1 MYSMFYSVMRSVLL
15 FSLLTINVAQVQV
28 FPSIF
33 RGGVAAPL
41 HFEDEFNTFLD
52 FRARFA
58 KRYNDIV
65 EFKERFEI
73 FRSNVRDIVFHNFNN
88 QHNYTLGINQFTDLT
103 ADEFKTFVQSRVNA
117 TRVGFGKSCSSFS
130 YSGSSG
136 SVSATVDWRTSGAVT
151 PVKNQ
156 GQCGSCWSFSATG
169 ALEGAV
175 HKATGTLTS
184 FSEQQLVDCSKTA
197 AYGNMGCNGGL
208 MDNAFYYVM
217 DSGLCAEA
225 DYPYQGKEESCA
237 ASSCQSVVPSFSS
250 MKCFDV
256 PENNQVA
263 LKEAVSMNP
272 VSIAIEADKMIFQS
286 YSGGVITGSRCGTN
300 LDHGVLIVGYGE
312 ETISG
317 KQVKYWLVKNSWDST
332 WGDGGYVKIERS
344 ESTNDAGTC
353 GIAMSASFPSL

>member
-1 MYSMFYSVMRSVLL
+1 MYSYINSVMRSVLL
-15 FSLLTINVAQVQV
+15 LSFLTVNVAQVQV
-28 FPSIF
+28 FPSIL
-33 RGGVAAPL
+33 GVTVAAPQ
-41 HFEDEFNTFLD
+41 HFEDEFNTFVE

-65 EFKERFEI
+65 EFNHRFEI
-73 FRSNVRDIVFHNFNN
+73 FRSNVKDIIFHNFNN

-103 ADEFKTFVQSRVNA
+103 ADEFKTFVQSSVNA
-117 TRVGFGKSCSSFS
+117 TRVGFGKSCSPFT

-136 SVSATVDWRTSGAVT
+136 TVGGSVDWRTSDAVT

-169 ALEGAV
+169 ALEGAL

-184 FSEQQLVDCSKTA
+184 LSEQQLVDCSKTI

-217 DSGLCAEA
+217 DTGLCAEA
-225 DYPYQGKEESCA
+225 DYPYQGTEGTCAVGSCK
-237 ASSCQSVVPSFSS
+237 SVVPSFSS
-250 MKCFDV
+250 LECFDV
-256 PENNQVA
+256 PENDQVA
-263 LKEAVSMNP
+263 LKEAVSINP

-286 YSGGVITGSRCGTN
+286 YSGGVITGSRCGTK

-312 ETISG
+312 ENVSG
-317 KQVKYWLVKNSWDST
+317 QQVKYWLVKNSWDNT

-344 ESTNDAGTC
+344 DSTNDAGTC